1 MMTPKNVSPLFG
13 GIEGGGTKFVCAVG
27 TGPGD
32 VRAEVRFATT
42 TPADTLQR
50 ATDFFKQQEQALGP
64 LAAIGFGS
72 FGPIDP
78 RPDSPTFGHILP
90 TPKPGWSMAD
100 VVGPLR
106 KAFDIPIGF
115 DLDVNAA
122 ALAEGRWGAGQGCNP
137 LMYITIGTGIGAGVL
152 LNGRL
157 AHGLLHP
164 EAGHVPLPHDRERD
178 PFAGACPFHGDC
190 FEGLAAGPALEK
202 RWGQKA
208 ETLPPEHSAWDLE
221 AHYIALA
228 LCSYIYTL
236 SPQRIILGGGVS
248 QQPQVMTLVR
258 EKVPALLN
266 GYIQSPEILE
276 HIENY
281 IVNPGL
287 GNQSGVLGALALAE
301 QAWRSA

>member
-1 MMTPKNVSPLFG
+1 MPPVNPSPLFG

-32 VRAEVRFATT
+32 IRAESRFATT
-42 TPADTLQR
+42 TPAETLQR
-50 ATDFFKQQEQALGP
+50 AVDFFRQQQQERGP
-64 LAAIGFGS
+64 LAAFGFGS

-78 RPDSPTFGHILP
+78 RPDSPTYGHIML
-90 TPKPGWSMAD
+90 TPKPGWSQAD
-100 VVGPLR
+100 VAGPLR
-106 KAFDIPIGF
+106 ETFGIPIGF

-122 ALAEGRWGAGQGCNP
+122 ALAEGRWGAGQGCDP
-137 LMYITIGTGIGAGVL
+137 LIYITIGTGIGAGILV
-152 LNGRL
+152 NGKL
-157 AHGLLHP
+157 VHGLLHP
-164 EAGHVPLPHDRERD
+164 EAGHIPLPHDRERD
-178 PFAGACPFHGDC
+178 PFPGGCPFHGDC

-202 RWGQKA
+202 RWGQRA
-208 ETLPPEHSAWDLE
+208 ETLPVEHPAWELE

-248 QQPQVMTLVR
+248 QQPQVMKMVR

-266 GYIQSPEILE
+266 GYIRSPEILE
-276 HIENY
+276 HIEYY

-287 GNQSGVLGALALAE
+287 GNQSGVLGAFALAE
-301 QAWRSA
+301 QAWRGE

>member
-1 MMTPKNVSPLFG
+1 MTSTKTSLLFG

-27 TGPGD
+27 AGPGD
-32 VRAEVRFATT
+32 IRAESRFSTT
-42 TPADTLQR
+42 TPAETLR
-50 ATDFFKQQEQALGP
+50 RVIDFFKQQEQEHGP

-78 RPDSPTFGHILP
+78 RPASPTFGYILP
-90 TPKPGWSMAD
+90 TPKPGWSMVD

-106 KAFDIPIGF
+106 KAFDLPIGF

-122 ALAEGRWGAGQGCNP
+122 ALAEGRWGAGQNCDP

-152 LNGRL
+152 VNGKL
-157 AHGLLHP
+157 VHGLLHP
-164 EAGHVPLPHDRERD
+164 EAGHLPLPRDPERD
-178 PFAGACPFHGDC
+178 PFSGICPFHGDC

-208 ETLPPEHSAWDLE
+208 ETLPPEHSAWELE

-248 QQPQVMTLVR
+248 QQPQVIKMVR
-258 EKVPALLN
+258 EKVPVLLN
-266 GYIQSPEILE
+266 GYIQSAEILE
-276 HIENY
+276 RIEHY
-281 IVNPGL
+281 IVHPGL

-301 QAWRSA
+301 QAWRGA

>member
-1 MMTPKNVSPLFG
+1 MHPIHSSTLFG

-27 TGPGD
+27 AGPGQID
-32 VRAEVRFATT
+32 AETRFATT
-42 TPADTLQR
+42 TPAETLER
-50 ATDFFKQQEQALGP
+50 AIDFFKEQEKERGR

-78 RPDSPTFGHILP
+78 RPASPTFGYVLS
-90 TPKPGWSMAD
+90 TPKPGWSNTD
-100 VVGPLR
+100 VLAPLR
-106 KAFDIPIGF
+106 EAFGVPIGF

-122 ALAEGRWGAGQGCNP
+122 ALAEARWGAGQGCDP
-137 LMYITIGTGIGAGVL
+137 LMYITIGTGIGAGIVL
-152 LNGRL
+152 DGRL
-157 AHGLLHP
+157 LHGLLHP
-164 EAGHVPLPHDRERD
+164 EAGHLPLPHDPQRD
-178 PFAGACPFHGDC
+178 PFAGICPFHGDC

-208 ETLPPEHSAWDLE
+208 ETLPPEHPAWALE
-221 AHYIALA
+221 ADYIALA

-248 QQPQVMTLVR
+248 QQPQVIKMVR

-276 HIENY
+276 RIENY
-281 IVNPGL
+281 IVTPGL
-287 GNQSGVLGALALAE
+287 GSQSGVLGALALAE
-301 QAWRSA
+301 QAWRSE

>member
-1 MMTPKNVSPLFG
+1 MTSTKTSLLFG

-32 VRAEVRFATT
+32 IRAESRFSTT
-42 TPADTLQR
+42 TPAETLQR
-50 ATDFFKQQEQALGP
+50 VIDFFKQQEQEHGP

-78 RPDSPTFGHILP
+78 RPASPTFGHILP
-90 TPKPGWSMAD
+90 TPKPGWSRAD

-106 KAFDIPIGF
+106 KAFDLPIGF

-122 ALAEGRWGAGQGCNP
+122 ALAEGRWGAGQNCDP

-152 LNGRL
+152 ANGKL
-157 AHGLLHP
+157 VHGLLHP
-164 EAGHVPLPHDRERD
+164 EAGHLPLPRDPERD
-178 PFAGACPFHGDC
+178 PFSGICPFHGDC

-208 ETLPPEHSAWDLE
+208 ETLPPEHSAWELE

-248 QQPQVMTLVR
+248 QQPQVIKMVR
-258 EKVPALLN
+258 EKVPVLLK
-266 GYIQSPEILE
+266 GYIQSAEILE
-276 HIENY
+276 RIEDY
-281 IVNPGL
+281 IVHPGL

-301 QAWRSA
+301 QAWRGA